1 MLTYEDMCLEYMKCY
16 QDKSRIYF
24 IENYLSTFNADVR
37 KTTPFK
43 LFPRQKVFLK
53 TVAEKPNTIAIKH
66 RQCGITTISSAW
78 VTGQFVFCDSDSKET
93 VLAVANKLD
102 LAVQIIDKI
111 RDFLNQI
118 PRWFWGDEY
127 YSPDPKSPKNKKS
140 IFVRDSKQELELFN
154 GCKCFARSSGE
165 NATRGIS
172 AASILIFDEA
182 AFIENSEAVYASAVA
197 ASASVKDAKIIMVS
211 TPNGHDPLYYRSYS
225 LAIKGENN
233 FTPVEFK
240 WYQDLRYNRRLKWWK
255 KDETSGFTKWDED
268 EVIDEFG
275 NIKYDEERWKK
286 LIRNGWKPTSPW
298 YVEMCK
304 SFNNDTMKIAQ
315 ELDVSFAGSAN
326 NVVPQDV
333 IDMHMTLNVREPLE
347 DFKDPFVAETWFW
360 KKPIDNHRY
369 LIACLP
375 KGEEILTKRG
385 LVKVENVK
393 SDDELITKEGRY
405 TKIKHRKYREVE
417 DEDIVDIKLM
427 NILDSHKY
435 TWNHKIYASVPSN
448 KRKYFYKKDGSE
460 IKWYNY
466 INSFNFI
473 ESLYLEKGDWVK
485 FPNIY
490 KIYELKDNEILFHWN
505 KYDKI
510 HVHGME
516 NINCPLLDEDFWW
529 YCGMWLAE
537 GFVRNNNGMRIE
549 TVHNINE
556 TEYHNRI
563 INLTERL
570 FKRKAC
576 IYERKHMN
584 SCNVYF
590 NNKQIAIFL
599 KENFGQYCYGKYI
612 AEWIKYL
619 PIKYKIQIVKGYLDG
634 DAHYDLNKTT
644 ANSVSKQL
652 LCDIQDILL
661 SCGIVCSVRKIHD
674 EEYVETFGKICH
686 RRDAFKLSLSKY
698 NINKLFKLSNDSRYT
713 DEYIKNLKLNMYF
726 SDDENFIYTKIESIN
741 VTKYSGKVYNYETED
756 ESHSYCCKYIATHN
770 CDPSSGSAADKTA
783 IEIIDMDGEDDNG
796 MPIIEQVGEY
806 NGKANGDTVGEMLM
820 QYGKL
825 YNEALIVVE
834 DLGGYGS
841 SVLLTLMNLGY
852 KNLYYEDKELNSYL
866 MKSAQ
871 SRFIDN
877 ADKMPGFRTNGVRF
891 QMLSAFAI
899 MLRNNEFK
907 VRSQRVISEL
917 ETWVFKN
924 ETGRMDHQDGAH
936 DDTITCLAM
945 GLFVLRHSIFRM
957 QATKKKDEA
966 ILKSFIT
973 TNSSISIPKQNNNPS
988 SYSSRPKNQ
997 KSYMPIYTSQSLHKP
1012 QVKGSLNWMLSMM
1025 R

>member
-182 AFIENSEAVYASAVA
+182 AFIESSEAVYASAVA

-211 TPNGHDPLYYRSYS
+211 TPNGHDPLYYKTYS
-225 LAIKGENN
+225 QAIKGENN

-298 YVEMCK
+298 YAEMCK

-347 DFKDPFVAETWFW
+347 DFKDPFVSETWFW
-360 KKPIDNHRY
+360 KKPIDGHRY

-375 KGEEILTKRG
+375 EGEKVLTKRG
-385 LVKVENVK
+385 EVNVEDVK

-417 DEDIVDIKLM
+417 NEKIIEIIPYNNIYSTKFTYNHKVFSSIDTKMLRDKTKQGFPRYYDYKFTMNEADKLKKDDWLAFPNYYLINEKDEDYLYDELKKLE
-427 NILDSHKY
+427 IPLE
-435 TWNHKIYASVPSN
+435 
-448 KRKYFYKKDGSE
+448 KKDA
-460 IKWYNY
+460 
-466 INSFNFI
+466 FN
-473 ESLYLEKGDWVK
+473 
-485 FPNIY
+485 
-490 KIYELKDNEILFHWN
+490 
-505 KYDKI
+505 
-510 HVHGME
+510 
-516 NINCPLLDEDFWW
+516 EDFWW
-529 YCGMWLAE
+529 YCGIWVAE
-537 GFVRNNNGMRIE
+537 GCISKDKSSKSSYCTTSHNSKE
-549 TVHNINE
+549 TDIMNKIVNI
-556 TEYHNRI
+556 I
-563 INLTERL
+563 
-570 FKRKAC
+570 KK
-576 IYERKHMN
+576 
-584 SCNVYF
+584 YF
-590 NNKQIAIFL
+590 NKTPNIYFSKLENGANCTFYCKELRDFLFNSFGSGALNKHIH
-599 KENFGQYCYGKYI
+599 ET
-612 AEWIKYL
+612 IKYL
-619 PIKYKIQIVKGYLDG
+619 PINLLISFLRGYFMGDG
-634 DAHYDLNKTT
+634 YIDKKKNTIS
-644 ANSVSKQL
+644 ANSVSKKL
-652 LCDIQDILL
+652 INDLQDILFKL
-661 SCGIVCSVRKIHD
+661 GIISSIREKKIEGESIIQERIVKIHNKYIINLGLYDSELLMGMFGIDFVSKQTMQRRKIST
-674 EEYVETFGKICH
+674 V
-686 RRDAFKLSLSKY
+686 
-698 NINKLFKLSNDSRYT
+698 N
-713 DEYIKNLKLNMYF
+713 F
-726 SDDENFIYTKIESIN
+726 SDDNKMIYFKIKEIIVSN
-741 VTKYSGKVYNYETED
+741 YTGKVYNFETED
-756 ESHSYCCKYIATHN
+756 ESHTYICNHISCSN

-783 IEIIDMDGEDDNG
+783 IEIIDMDGEDENG
-796 MPIIEQVGEY
+796 IPIIEQVAEY

-834 DLGGYGS
+834 DIGGYGS

-852 KNLYYEDKELNSYL
+852 RNLYYEDKELNSYL

-907 VRSQRVISEL
+907 VRSQRVIAEL

-924 ETGRMDHQDGAH
+924 ETGRMDHQEGSH

-973 TNSSISIPKQNNNPS
+973 TNSSISVPKQNTAPS

-997 KSYMPIYTSQSLHKP
+997 KSYMPIYTSKSLHKP
-1012 QVKGSLNWMLSMM
+1012 QIKGSLNWMLSMM